1 VSSVYWN
8 IWTAGLGAKMRG
20 KEGECMRVER
30 SAGGCCCMYANG
42 MWSISINPFSL
53 CELPGWLPVKSGL
66 AHK

>member
-1 VSSVYWN
+1 MSSVYWN

-42 MWSISINPFSL
+42 M
-53 CELPGWLPVKSGL
+53 
-66 AHK
+66 